1 MELNISELDNI
12 NPYESFDY
20 NKFEEEQNYWEQEKT
35 KKKKVTFDDILT
47 NMNIVVNKQGV
58 LQFMSS
64 SQPNQY
70 QNQSQNQYQNQY
82 QNQSQNQYQNQTQNQ
97 YQNQYQN
104 QSQNQYQNQYQNNFS
119 KQQNQESIDPSL
131 KHSFIYNKYFKDY
144 IDPNLE
150 KQGPRVPKTIE
161 ELKQMLIQDKIIAE
175 QQRQRI
181 SQIKSKKLMF
191 TTNPNMNINLKNIV
205 ASKNNL
211 KTMNFR

>member
-119 KQQNQESIDPSL
+119 KQQIQESIDPSL

>member
-12 NPYESFDY
+12 NPYQSFDY
-20 NKFEEEQNYWEQEKT
+20 NKFEEEEKYWEQEKT

-82 QNQSQNQYQNQTQNQ
+82 QN
-97 YQNQYQN
+97 
-104 QSQNQYQNQYQNNFS
+104 NFS
-119 KQQNQESIDPSL
+119 KQQIQESIDPSL

-175 QQRQRI
+175 QQRERI

>member
-12 NPYESFDY
+12 NPYQSFDY
-20 NKFEEEQNYWEQEKT
+20 NKFEEEEKYWEQEKT

-70 QNQSQNQYQNQY
+70 QNQSQNQYQNQT
-82 QNQSQNQYQNQTQNQ
+82 QNQYQNQYQNQTQNQ

-119 KQQNQESIDPSL
+119 KQQIQESIDPSL

-175 QQRQRI
+175 QQRERI